1 MIAKCRR
8 ILNSTAKEEIDH
20 SIWISR
26 DREYVVLALLIFK
39 NLEIKICIQSD
50 SNNEPIFAPLLG
62 FEVISEHV
70 PSNWQMGIVSEVFR
84 LSPKSWMRADFYEDF
99 EERKPEAIEL
109 FKKEAEIIYREEGL
123 EMPALLH
130 Y

>member
-1 MIAKCRR
+1 
-8 ILNSTAKEEIDH
+8 
-20 SIWISR
+20 
-26 DREYVVLALLIFK
+26 
-39 NLEIKICIQSD
+39 
-50 SNNEPIFAPLLG
+50 
-62 FEVISEHV
+62 
-70 PSNWQMGIVSEVFR
+70 
-84 LSPKSWMRADFYEDF
+84 MRADFYEDF